1 MEVYDL
7 VNFLEDK
14 YNVKLYL
21 NKEGDKLILS
31 SIVVPKSERGIG
43 IGKQVMQE
51 ITDYAD
57 EVGINIYLTPS
68 TGLGA
73 SSIRRLEK
81 FYKGFGFEKKP
92 KSDFSTRHSMVR
104 YPYST

>member
-7 VNFLEDK
+7 VTSLEDK

-21 NKEGDKLILS
+21 DREGDNLILS

-57 EVGINIYLTPS
+57 QVEMSIYLTPS

-73 SSIRRLEK
+73 SSLRRLEK
-81 FYKGFGFEKKP
+81 FYKGFGFQKKP
-92 KSDFSTRHSMVR
+92 RHDFSTRQSMVR
-104 YPYST
+104 YPDSI